1 MLLGSE
7 MYLEDVQIGVFAEI
21 GEGKGREPTRLGH
34 YGNYG
39 YTMDI
44 YVYLQILWFYP
55 IPYGHF
61 LQFAI
66 QNGHRKQWIYP

>member
-44 YVYLQILWFYP
+44 YVYL
-55 IPYGHF
+55 
-61 LQFAI
+61 
-66 QNGHRKQWIYP
+66 